1 LISVFYQDMP
11 CKVHGLIRA
20 NEDGSYTIILNSRD
34 SRERNLQAYQHELD
48 HLLKGDFE
56 KVDTNEIEG
65 RAHHG

>member
-1 LISVFYQDMP
+1 MP

-56 KVDTNEIEG
+56 KADANEIEG

>member
-1 LISVFYQDMP
+1 MISVFYQDMP

-48 HLLKGDFE
+48 HLFRGDLDGSD
-56 KVDTNEIEG
+56 VQVIEAE
-65 RAHHG
+65 AHKK